1 MKKCVFAGDWV
12 LEQAVG
18 IQRYTFQI
26 LLELDKM
33 LLDGRIDLEIE
44 LLIPKNSGWKNPFKR
59 ITVVELGKISSKAE
73 KYIWQQLIFPI
84 YVTKKKA
91 IGIDLAGAIP
101 IWGCQ
106 ICALHDCIREAFPEN
121 FDQHSFYLKMYYFK
135 AKCVAKSSK
144 VQIVTLT
151 HDSMKEVQKY
161 YHISDNRIDI
171 VSCGWE
177 HMKTTDKDD
186 TILKKLKLNAGCEFF
201 FSLGSKYKHKNF
213 QWVLSVAK
221 RNPKYKFVITGT
233 GAFSNNENELKAVV
247 PNNVIFTGYI
257 TNEEIKS
264 LMIHCKALI
273 QPSIYEGFGLPPLEA
288 LSVGTSI
295 IVSNRSCL
303 PEIYKSVAHYIDPYN
318 DNVDLEKLMGEPVDN
333 PKIVLDEYTWERAA
347 SQLLNVIY
355 KESIGERSEKR

>member
-18 IQRYTFQI
+18 IQRYTLQI

-44 LLIPKNSGWKNPFKR
+44 LLVPKSSGWKNPFKK
-59 ITVVELGKISSKAE
+59 ITVVELGKIGSKVE
-73 KYIWQQLIFPI
+73 KYIWQQLVFPI

-91 IGIDLAGAIP
+91 IGVDLAGAVP
-101 IWGCQ
+101 IWGCR
-106 ICALHDCIREAFPEN
+106 ICALHDCIREIFPEN
-121 FDQHSFYLKMYYFK
+121 FDRHKFYLKMYYFK
-135 AKCVAKSSK
+135 ARCVAKSSK

-151 HDSMKEVQKY
+151 HDSMKEVQNY
-161 YHISDNRIDI
+161 YHVPDNRIVI

-177 HMKTTDKDD
+177 HMNTTTEDD
-186 TILKKLKLNAGCEFF
+186 SILNRLELNDGCEFF

-213 QWVLSVAK
+213 RWILESA
-221 RNPKYKFVITGT
+221 RYNPKYKFVITGT
-233 GAFSNNENELKAVV
+233 GAFSNNENELKMVV
-247 PNNVIFTGYI
+247 PKNVIFTGYI

-273 QPSIYEGFGLPPLEA
+273 QPSLYEGFGLPPLEA
-288 LSVGTSI
+288 LSVGASI
-295 IVSNRSCL
+295 VVSNKSCL
-303 PEIYKSVAHYIDPYN
+303 PEIYKGVAHYIDPYN
-318 DNVDLEKLMGEPVDN
+318 YNVDLDKLMDESVDD

-347 SQLLNVIY
+347 AQLLNVLY
-355 KESIGERSEKR
+355 KEGNR